1 MRSAIARWRA
11 GTRTTLRIGPVL
23 AVAAVAGYLLGGCSG
38 DDSTGLPGLSGV
50 TELPTG
56 SLPSL
61 TLTTRTEASP
71 TTTAEAPTTTLEPE
85 TVTQPAT
92 TVIPTETAAPT
103 PTAPATTSTGPT
115 DTAEGEPADR
125 RVLGLDRTRARRCPR
140 GDDDDTRD
148 PDHDERRHES
158 DGNGCGRACVL
169 REQYAL
175 GVDRPRPSACT
186 RGGGRGRRDLATAT
200 RECQLVTL

>member
-38 DDSTGLPGLSGV
+38 DGSTGLPGLSGV

-56 SLPSL
+56 SVPSL
-61 TLTTRTEASP
+61 TLPTRTEASP

-103 PTAPATTSTGPT
+103 PTPTAPATTSTGAT
-115 DTAEGEPADR
+115 DTGEGEPPTDGFWGWIALVLAAARGETTTPETPTTTSADTSPMET
-125 RVLGLDRTRARRCPR
+125 VAAEPASSETSTPWGWIALALGLALAGVVGGVVIWRR
-140 GDDDDTRD
+140 
-148 PDHDERRHES
+148 
-158 DGNGCGRACVL
+158 GRA
-169 REQYAL
+169 
-175 GVDRPRPSACT
+175 SA
-186 RGGGRGRRDLATAT
+186 GS
-200 RECQLVTL
+200 